1 MEIDKNDIHRIVVTY
16 EGDPSLNLVYAEVG
30 EDVEIFGAFSGIC
43 GGLGM
48 FHQNSDGEISVSD
61 DPFEF
66 DTKFMY
72 VLLRFSLCLWRWF
85 RFWFLLLL
93 LIWLFNFLCPSRW
106 NNSGEIKNLP
116 IGIISSRYF
125 FEFIYAI
132 LLYCSACRIVHW
144 MERDK
149 FSIHQFLINNDF
161 DFFLDI
167 VDHREIVD
175 CSLYA
180 SKVF

>member
-66 DTKFMY
+66 DTKF
-72 VLLRFSLCLWRWF
+72 VD
-85 RFWFLLLL
+85 
-93 LIWLFNFLCPSRW
+93 
-106 NNSGEIKNLP
+106 EVEE
-116 IGIISSRYF
+116 ISSKMESLRAE
-125 FEFIYAI
+125 FEETDDDGNLIGLSDQGKKFVKDFPENDGEVFAHSQDASDDFII
-132 LLYCSACRIVHW
+132 
-144 MERDK
+144 
-149 FSIHQFLINNDF
+149 
-161 DFFLDI
+161 DI
-167 VDHREIVD
+167 QDD
-175 CSLYA
+175 WNLA
-180 SKVF
+180 FNM